1 MVNNFPERIDPYKFA
16 RLGESLSGE
25 VAVARMKRLSASLD
39 NDSGNVEFDL
49 TFGRKDRARVA
60 TGSFKAEVKMICQR
74 CLNQV
79 NVPVGGEVQLEF
91 VVVEENG
98 EEPLIRLEDQ
108 GYDTVL
114 VENDSLSLVE
124 LIEDEVILVLP
135 FSPLHENGEC
145 TDNAIVEK
153 LKVTNEDPDRPNPF
167 AVLAQLKKD
176 QE

>member
-16 RLGESLSGE
+16 RLGENLSGGIV
-25 VAVARMKRLSASLD
+25 VAQMKRLAASLD
-39 NDSGNVEFDL
+39 NDNGNVEFDL

-60 TGSFKAEVKMICQR
+60 TGSFKAEVKMVCQR

-79 NVPVGGEVQLEF
+79 NVPIGGDVQLEF
-91 VVVEENG
+91 VVVEEG
-98 EEPLIRLEDQ
+98 EEPLSRLEDL
-108 GYDTVL
+108 GFDTVL

-135 FSPLHENGEC
+135 FSPFHEKGKC
-145 TDNAIVEK
+145 SDNAIVEK
-153 LKVTNEDPDRPNPF
+153 LQVMNENPGRPNPF
-167 AVLAQLKKD
+167 AVLAKLKKD

>member
-1 MVNNFPERIDPYKFA
+1 MANNFPERIDPYKFA

-25 VAVARMKRLSASLD
+25 VAVARMKRLAASLD

-60 TGSFKAEVKMICQR
+60 TGNFKAEVKMICQR

-79 NVPVGGEVQLEF
+79 NVPIGGEVQLEF
-91 VVVEENG
+91 VVVEEG
-98 EEPLIRLEDQ
+98 EEPIARLEDL

-135 FSPLHENGEC
+135 FAPLHEKGEC
-145 TDNAIVEK
+145 SDNAIVEK
-153 LKVTNEDPDRPNPF
+153 LQVTNKESDRPNPF